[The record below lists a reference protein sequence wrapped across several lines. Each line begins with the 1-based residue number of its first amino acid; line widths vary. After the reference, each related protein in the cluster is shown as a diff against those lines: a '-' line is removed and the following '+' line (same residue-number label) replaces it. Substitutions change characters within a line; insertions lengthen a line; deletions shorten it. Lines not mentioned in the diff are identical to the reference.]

1 MSTFSRYGLVLLLS
15 CPLVLPGA
23 GSTGAAE
30 NPQEVGR
37 QLLAEHRYAE
47 AYDQLFIAFVQQ
59 PDDADTNFLLG
70 RAAFEKGDFE
80 SALMAFD
87 RVLIVHPGAVRV
99 KLELAR
105 CHIALGSYAPARQLL
120 TEALDTEPPA
130 VVKGNIHRL
139 LDSMD
144 AKDKRYSLRGSVAL
158 GFAGDDNVQATPD
171 NRQVDVFVPPFF
183 PPPVPVTVA
192 DKSGDLLYT
201 TTLTADHSY
210 RLDTPGANWKTSVVH
225 YTGTYQTTDH
235 LDSQYL
241 GVSSGPAWQL
251 TSGAN
256 FELHPL
262 FSQMTLDSD
271 RYLTSWGGEGRFS
284 WPLTTDVLLQMGAKV
299 ENKTYA
305 KDEDAGRDALTPG
318 LTFDELFLF
327 GQTRLTVGISGE
339 WEDADADWLAYD
351 RYGVGL
357 RLDHSLPSNH
367 LNLWAAGHLF
377 GTLYDAID
385 SRFAKTRSDEIWTFA
400 AGLRQGLWAER
411 DRRID
416 LDLGY
421 TYTNANAS
429 IDLYTYDKT
438 VVSAN
443 VLFSF

>member
-1 MSTFSRYGLVLLLS
+1 MSTFSRYSLVLLLS

-23 GSTGAAE
+23 GAIAAAE
-30 NPQEVGR
+30 NAQEVGR
-37 QLLAEHRYAE
+37 QLMAEHRYAE
-47 AYDQLFIAFVQQ
+47 AYDQLFVAFEQQ

-105 CHIALGSYAPARQLL
+105 CHIALGSYGPARQLL
-120 TEALDTEPPA
+120 AEALDTEPPA

-144 AKDKRYSLRGSVAL
+144 AKDKRYSLRGGVAL
-158 GFAGDDNVQATPD
+158 GFQGDDNVQATPNND
-171 NRQVDVFVPPFF
+171 QVEIFVPGFSLPL
-183 PPPVPVTVA
+183 VSVTLP
-192 DKSGDLLYT
+192 DKAGDLLYT

-210 RLDTPGANWKTSVVH
+210 RFDKPGATWKTSVVH
-225 YTGTYQTTDH
+225 YTGTYQRTDG

-241 GVSSGPAWQL
+241 GLNSGPAWQL
-251 TSGAN
+251 ASGADL
-256 FELHPL
+256 ELHPL
-262 FSQMTLDSD
+262 FAQMALDSD

-284 WPLTTDVLLQMGAKV
+284 WPLTPDVLLQLGAKV
-299 ENKTYA
+299 EDKTYA
-305 KDEDAGRDALTPG
+305 RDQDSGHDALTPG
-318 LTFDELFLF
+318 LTFDEIFQL
-327 GQTRLTVGISGE
+327 GQTRVTLGLSGE

-357 RLDHSLPSNH
+357 RLDHSLPNR

-377 GTLYDAID
+377 GTLYDATD
-385 SRFAKTRSDEIWTFA
+385 PRFAKTRSDEIWTVA